1 MVMGVGFALLSLVFA
16 GLNDVVFKRY
26 SQKDRSR
33 GMYIF
38 GVGIVWTALQLA
50 LFFIGGHPHRIDEA
64 SLWYGLAAGTLLV
77 ISNIALLESLTH
89 IDISLC
95 STIYRLN
102 TIGVVLLSL
111 VFLDESMGITKAS
124 GILLGILAVIVLFQR
139 PRGSAHAHRFPLF
152 FGIAVIASGLRALYG
167 VTTKLALN
175 NAADPDGLLVLIAA
189 SWIIGGAVYARVKEK
204 RFRVTVKKA
213 QYSAISGV
221 LVFMIVNFLMSAVKY
236 GDASVVIPIANMSF
250 VVALA
255 ISAATRME
263 IMTTRKGLAIV
274 TAVASILL
282 LSRV

>member
-1 MVMGVGFALLSLVFA
+1 MLTGVGFALLSLVFA

-38 GVGIVWTALQLA
+38 GVGVVWTALQSA
-50 LFFIGGHPHRIDEA
+50 LFVAGGHPHRMDAA
-64 SLWYGLAAGTLLV
+64 SLGYGLGAGALLV
-77 ISNIALLESLTH
+77 LSNIALLESLTH

-111 VFLDESMGITKAS
+111 VLLDESMGITKAS
-124 GILLGILAVIVLFQR
+124 GILLGLLAVAILFQR
-139 PRGSAHAHRFPLF
+139 PRGSARAGRFSLF
-152 FGIAVIASGLRALYG
+152 FGIAVIASVLRALYG
-167 VTTKLALN
+167 VTSKLALN
-175 NAADPDGLLVLIAA
+175 NAADPDVILVLVAV
-189 SWIIGGAVYARVKEK
+189 SWIVGGALYARVKER
-204 RFRVTVKKA
+204 RFRFTAKKA
-213 QYSAISGV
+213 LYSALSGV
-221 LVFMIVNFLMSAVKY
+221 LVFMIVNFLMSAVKF

-250 VVALA
+250 VVALS

-263 IMTTRKGLAIV
+263 AMTARKVVAVV

-282 LSRV
+282 LSRL